1 MEIIESI
8 MWVAAGFVPTLL
20 SMEALTRRAE
30 KESHIGGRDKI
41 VQKEVIMH
49 RE

>member
-8 MWVAAGFVPTLL
+8 LWVAAGFVPTILA
-20 SMEALTRRAE
+20 MEALTRRAG
-30 KESHIGGRDKI
+30 KRAYTGRRDKI

-49 RE
+49 RG